1 MKSLPRVLFLAV
13 LLTAPTLEQA
23 LAGSELAPKIAL
35 HISATTSKT
44 GSICAAWSP
53 NAKGIPCSN
62 YVVQGSLN
70 QNVLVYMVARVD
82 SLSSGIAGVTAGIE
96 YNGNPGEG
104 VDVYSWTLCTD
115 GLEFPNAGPRG
126 DWPAAGGGNLIT
138 WITCAGQRIGNDG
151 LHGVVGAF
159 GVYAY
164 SADQLKITPNRN
176 LETGPSLTVANC
188 SGGEVH
194 LDSTFACG
202 WAGFWTIGR
211 NPCSLT
217 STGIGDQLPT
227 GYRLYPNSPNPF
239 QGATR
244 VAFDLPEPGR
254 VTLKIFDL
262 SGRMVR
268 LLVHDDYPAGNHE
281 VSWNARDAAGVPVA
295 GGIYFLSMQSGSFTD
310 TRRLYLQK

>member
-1 MKSLPRVLFLAV
+1 MMSLPRALVLVVLLLAV
-13 LLTAPTLEQA
+13 GLEEA
-23 LAGSELAPKIAL
+23 RAGSVPGPKVAL
-35 HISATTSKT
+35 HISATTSKA
-44 GSICAAWSP
+44 GSICSAWSP
-53 NAKGIPCSN
+53 NAKGIPCSD

-70 QNVLVYMVARVD
+70 QDLLVYMVVRVD

-96 YNGNPGEG
+96 YNGNFGQG
-104 VDVYSWTLCTD
+104 VDVTSWTLCTD

-126 DWPAAGGGNLIT
+126 DWPASGGGNSIT

-176 LETGPSLTVANC
+176 LEIGPSLTVANC

-194 LDSTFACG
+194 LDSTFAGG

-211 NPCSLT
+211 NPCRLT
-217 STGIGDQLPT
+217 STGIGDPLPT

-239 QGATR
+239 QDATR

-254 VTLKIFDL
+254 VTLKVFDV
-262 SGRMVR
+262 SGRVVR
-268 LLVHDDYPAGNHE
+268 ILANGDYPAGNHE
-281 VSWNARDAAGVPVA
+281 VSWNARDAAGLPVA
-295 GGIYFLSMQSGSFTD
+295 QGIYFVSMQSGSFTD